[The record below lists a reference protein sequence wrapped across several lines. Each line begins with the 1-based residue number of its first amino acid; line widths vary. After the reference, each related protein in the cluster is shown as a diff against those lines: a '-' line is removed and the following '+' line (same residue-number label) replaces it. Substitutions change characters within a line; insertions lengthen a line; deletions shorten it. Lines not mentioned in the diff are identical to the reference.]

1 MEFLIHHSSELAD
14 IIPEVLNGL
23 DNRKKIAL
31 YGQMGAGKTT
41 FVKAFCNYLGVEE
54 ESASPTFALINEYSY
69 HDESE
74 GLALIHHL
82 DLYRLK
88 SVEEAID
95 IGIEEV
101 LYDPWYCFIEWPQL
115 VESILPEDTAKIQI
129 DILGETQR
137 RLLIL

>member
-14 IIPEVLNGL
+14 IMPEVLNGL
-23 DNRKKIAL
+23 NNRRKIAL

-69 HDESE
+69 HDDSE

-88 SVEEAID
+88 SAEEAID